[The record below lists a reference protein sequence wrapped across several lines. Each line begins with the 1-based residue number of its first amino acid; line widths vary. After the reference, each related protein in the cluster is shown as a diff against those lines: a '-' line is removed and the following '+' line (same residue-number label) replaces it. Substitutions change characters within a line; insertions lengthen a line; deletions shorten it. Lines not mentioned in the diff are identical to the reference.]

1 MPEIDWQTLW
11 PMIVFAGVLLLMF
24 WLVVIRPMQQRQQ
37 QQKQLIVRLSE
48 GDRII
53 TAGGIHGKIVAL
65 RENEMDV
72 EVADGCVLTFERKA
86 IRKHL
91 DQG

>member
-24 WLVVIRPMQQRQQ
+24 WLIVIRPVQKGQH
-37 QQKQLIVRLSE
+37 QQKQLIARLSE

-65 RENEMDV
+65 REDDIDV
-72 EVADGCVLTFERKA
+72 QVADGCVMTFDRRAVRKTRA
-86 IRKHL
+86 
-91 DQG
+91 

>member
-1 MPEIDWQTLW
+1 MPEIDWQPLW

-24 WLVVIRPMQQRQQ
+24 WLIVIRPMHKGQHQH
-37 QQKQLIVRLSE
+37 KQLIERLSE
-48 GDRII
+48 GDEII

-72 EVADGCVLTFERKA
+72 EVADGCVITFDRRAVRK
-86 IRKHL
+86 IL
-91 DQG
+91 G